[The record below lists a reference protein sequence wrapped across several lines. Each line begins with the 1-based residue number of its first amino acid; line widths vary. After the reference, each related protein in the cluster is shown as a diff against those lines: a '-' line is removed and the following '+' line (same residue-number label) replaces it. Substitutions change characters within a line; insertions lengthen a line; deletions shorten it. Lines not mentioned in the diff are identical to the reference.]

1 MNRRRC
7 ITVITGLLFLFAIK
21 SFSQDKA
28 TWEPVYLQVTGANTM
43 NGIEANFQVGNCN
56 NEDVVFIRFK
66 NNNDYSVKLEWFDAV
81 FTQELKWI
89 NKDEEVNKRSVVIP
103 GKLEMTGTCIN
114 TDSPQLVV
122 KLTDFIS
129 DKKNF
134 KRFHTSQ
141 LTVNSTH

>member
-1 MNRRRC
+1 MNKLRYL
-7 ITVITGLLFLFAIK
+7 TVIAALLFLSVTQ
-21 SFSQDKA
+21 SFSQNKNA
-28 TWEPVYLQVTGANTM
+28 WEPVYLQVTGANTM
-43 NGIEANFQVGNCN
+43 NGIEADFQVGKCN
-56 NEDVVFIRFK
+56 NEDVVFIKFK

-89 NKDEEVNKRSVVIP
+89 NKDGEGSRRSVEIP
-103 GKLEMTGTCIN
+103 GKLEITGTCIN
-114 TDSPQLVV
+114 KDYPQLVV
-122 KLTDFIS
+122 KLTDFIT